1 MGVNKKIAIIC
12 NYELLPDRIGG
23 MDYFFWLF
31 EEKCKQNNIKTQW
44 FFINSNT
51 HGAYANFNAV
61 SCEYQNVE
69 HFFAT
74 NYLNQPGE
82 YSHIITHFVELCS
95 PIFKEIKRKS
105 EAKIIMVDHNPRP
118 INGYSLKKRIEKKM
132 KGILYSRYIDT
143 FVGVSE
149 YSKNQIISEFGAQ
162 LQKKSTVIFNGLNHS
177 KFIQKKQYSF
187 QGKLIV
193 AAHLRKDKGIQDLIE
208 AVHFLNSKQAV
219 VFTIDVYGIGVYEE
233 VLKQKVAD
241 YNLQS
246 IIIFKGNVTN
256 LHELYHHYDYL
267 IHPSHGE
274 TFCYS
279 VVESLM
285 SKLPV
290 ITTKNQGNVLGLVH
304 DGINGFLF
312 EEENIDQLQ
321 AILYDISVNG
331 KQAIYFSQTNSE
343 ILQYSLD
350 NMVENYLKLL
360 R

>member
-1 MGVNKKIAIIC
+1 MGVTQKIAIIC

-31 EEKCKQNNIKTQW
+31 EEKCKQNNIATQW

-51 HGAYANFNAV
+51 HGAYANFNVV
-61 SCEYQNVE
+61 SCDYQNVE
-69 HFFAT
+69 HFFAAH
-74 NYLNQPGE
+74 YLNQPNE

-162 LQKKSTVIFNGLNHS
+162 LQKKSTVVFNGLNHS
-177 KFIQKKQYSF
+177 KFIQKTQYNF
-187 QGKLIV
+187 QGRFIV

-208 AVHFLNSKQAV
+208 TVYELNSKQPV
-219 VFTIDVYGIGVYEE
+219 SFTIDVYGIGVYEE

-256 LHELYHHYDYL
+256 LYELYHEYDYL

-285 SKLPV
+285 SRLPV
-290 ITTKNQGNVLGLVH
+290 ITTKNQGNVLGLVR

-312 EEENIDQLQ
+312 EEENINQLQ
-321 AILYDISVNG
+321 TILYYISVNG
-331 KQAIYFSQTNSE
+331 KQAVDFSQTNTK
-343 ILQYSLD
+343 ILNYSLD
-350 NMVENYLKLL
+350 NMVENYLKLV

>member
-1 MGVNKKIAIIC
+1 MGVTQKIAIIC

-31 EEKCKQNNIKTQW
+31 EEKCKQHNIPTQW

-51 HGAYANFNAV
+51 HGAYANFNVV
-61 SCEYQNVE
+61 SCDYQNVE
-69 HFFAT
+69 HFFAE
-74 NYLNQPGE
+74 NYLKQPDE

-105 EAKIIMVDHNPRP
+105 KAKIIMVDHNPRP
-118 INGYSLKKRIEKKM
+118 INGYSLKKRIEKKV
-132 KGILYSRYIDT
+132 KGILYSQYIDT
-143 FVGVSE
+143 FVGVST

-162 LQKKSTVIFNGLNHS
+162 LQKKSTVVFNGLNHS
-177 KFIQKKQYSF
+177 KFIQKTQYNF
-187 QGKLIV
+187 QGKFIV

-208 AVHFLNSKQAV
+208 AVRELNSKQPV
-219 VFTIDVYGIGVYEE
+219 SFTIDVYGIGVYEDE
-233 VLKQKVAD
+233 LKSKVAQ

-256 LHELYHHYDYL
+256 LYELYHYYDYL

-290 ITTKNQGNVLGLVH
+290 ITTKNQGNVLRLVH
-304 DGINGFLF
+304 DGVNGFLF
-312 EEENIDQLQ
+312 EEENVRQLQ
-321 AILYDISVNG
+321 TILYDISVNG
-331 KQAIYFSQTNSE
+331 KQATDFSQTNTE
-343 ILQYSLD
+343 ILNYSLD
-350 NMVENYLKLL
+350 NMVENYLKLV

>member
-1 MGVNKKIAIIC
+1 MGVTQKIAIIC

-31 EEKCKQNNIKTQW
+31 EEKCKQNNIATQW

-51 HGAYANFNAV
+51 HGAYANFNVV
-61 SCEYQNVE
+61 SCDYQNVE
-69 HFFAT
+69 HFFAAH
-74 NYLNQPGE
+74 YLNQPNE

-162 LQKKSTVIFNGLNHS
+162 LQKKSTVVFNGLNHS
-177 KFIQKKQYSF
+177 KFIQKTQYNF
-187 QGKLIV
+187 QGRFIV

-208 AVHFLNSKQAV
+208 TVYELNSKQPV
-219 VFTIDVYGIGVYEE
+219 SFTIDVYGIGVYEE

-256 LHELYHHYDYL
+256 LYELYHEYDYL

-285 SKLPV
+285 SRLPV
-290 ITTKNQGNVLGLVH
+290 ITTKNQGNVLGLVR

-312 EEENIDQLQ
+312 EEENINQLQ
-321 AILYDISVNG
+321 TILYDISVNG
-331 KQAIYFSQTNSE
+331 KQAVDFSQTNTE
-343 ILQYSLD
+343 ILNYSLD
-350 NMVENYLKLL
+350 NMVENYLKLV